1 MTYLLSDS
9 FTEIILIGGSMF
21 ISAIFNQPWF
31 LPLTAVQIL
40 WINLVEDGLPD
51 LALAFEPKEKDLMK
65 RKPKKQGV
73 PLLTKEM
80 KVIIFAIGL
89 ITDLFLLGLFFWL
102 CSHSID
108 ILYIR
113 TMLFAALAVDSLFYV
128 FSCKSLRRNI
138 WHINLFSNK
147 FLLVAWTVG
156 FTALFA
162 ALYIPF
168 LNNLLGTIPLHF
180 HDWWIVIGLGLME
193 LILIETVKH
202 YFIVRHQ
209 T

>member
-1 MTYLLSDS
+1 
-9 FTEIILIGGSMF
+9 
-21 ISAIFNQPWF
+21 
-31 LPLTAVQIL
+31 
-40 WINLVEDGLPD
+40 
-51 LALAFEPKEKDLMK
+51 LAFEHKEKDLMK
-65 RKPKKQGV
+65 RKPDKEGV

-80 KVIIFAIGL
+80 KVIIFAVGL

-113 TMLFAALAVDSLFYV
+113 TMIFAALAVDSLFYV

-147 FLLVAWTVG
+147 FLIIAWIIG
-156 FTALFA
+156 FTALFV

-168 LNNLLGTIPLHF
+168 FNNLLGTIPLHLY
-180 HDWWIVIGLGLME
+180 DWWIVIGLGLIE
-193 LILIETVKH
+193 LTLIETVKH